1 MFIRLTLFTLY
12 FSEFEVDSLNFPG
25 QVHKWRLSEILQ
37 KGTERSRDSLLSD
50 LSLALRF
57 IIVTARGKLMDF

>member
-1 MFIRLTLFTLY
+1 MFY
-12 FSEFEVDSLNFPG
+12 SEFEVDSLNFPG

-37 KGTERSRDSLLSD
+37 KGTERSRDSLLND

-57 IIVTARGKLMDF
+57 IIVTARGKFSLKKRMRHLF